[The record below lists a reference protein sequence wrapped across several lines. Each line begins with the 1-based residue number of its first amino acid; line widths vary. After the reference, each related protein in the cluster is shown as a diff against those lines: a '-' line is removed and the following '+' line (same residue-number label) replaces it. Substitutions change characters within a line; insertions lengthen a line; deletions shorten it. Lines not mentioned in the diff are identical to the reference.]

1 MVLMNDVFEDREET
15 NIAPQAESSSLPQRR
30 VIASE
35 NLLAGEKEVWITHG
49 DAIYRLCETKSGK
62 LILQK

>member
-1 MVLMNDVFEDREET
+1 MNTSEQEQKTPTRSPEPATLLKRTIQSEE
-15 NIAPQAESSSLPQRR
+15 IM
-30 VIASE
+30 
-35 NLLAGEKEVWITHG
+35 AGEKEVWIQHG

>member
-1 MVLMNDVFEDREET
+1 MNTSEQDQKTPTPKPKEQAAIIKRTIQSEE
-15 NIAPQAESSSLPQRR
+15 I
-30 VIASE
+30 
-35 NLLAGEKEVWITHG
+35 LAGEKEVWIQHG

>member
-1 MVLMNDVFEDREET
+1 MLKRTIPSEE
-15 NIAPQAESSSLPQRR
+15 IM
-30 VIASE
+30 
-35 NLLAGEKEVWITHG
+35 AGEKEVWIQHG

>member
-1 MVLMNDVFEDREET
+1 MLKRT
-15 NIAPQAESSSLPQRR
+15 
-30 VIASE
+30 IASE
-35 NLLAGEKEVWITHG
+35 EILAGEKEVWIQHG

>member
-1 MVLMNDVFEDREET
+1 MNTSDQDQKTPAPTSDPVTMLKRIIQSEE
-15 NIAPQAESSSLPQRR
+15 IM
-30 VIASE
+30 
-35 NLLAGEKEVWITHG
+35 AGEKEVWIQHG

>member
-1 MVLMNDVFEDREET
+1 MNTSDQDQKTPTSDPAPLLKRTIQSEE
-15 NIAPQAESSSLPQRR
+15 IM
-30 VIASE
+30 
-35 NLLAGEKEVWITHG
+35 AGEKEVWIQHG

>member
-1 MVLMNDVFEDREET
+1 MNTSDQEQKTPAPTSDPINMLKRTIPSEE
-15 NIAPQAESSSLPQRR
+15 I
-30 VIASE
+30 
-35 NLLAGEKEVWITHG
+35 LAGEKEVWIQHG

>member
-1 MVLMNDVFEDREET
+1 MNTSEQEQKTPAPASDPTSMLKRTIPSEE
-15 NIAPQAESSSLPQRR
+15 IM
-30 VIASE
+30 
-35 NLLAGEKEVWITHG
+35 AGEKEVWIQHG

>member
-1 MVLMNDVFEDREET
+1 MNTSQRDA
-15 NIAPQAESSSLPQRR
+15 NITSPASNGHENAPAPQFTKRTIQ
-30 VIASE
+30 SE
-35 NLLAGEKEVWITHG
+35 EIMAGEKEVWIQHG

>member
-1 MVLMNDVFEDREET
+1 MNTSHDH
-15 NIAPQAESSSLPQRR
+15 PQASTTSSQAPVESCAAPLQKRT
-30 VIASE
+30 IASE
-35 NLLAGEKEVWITHG
+35 DILAGDKEIWIQHG